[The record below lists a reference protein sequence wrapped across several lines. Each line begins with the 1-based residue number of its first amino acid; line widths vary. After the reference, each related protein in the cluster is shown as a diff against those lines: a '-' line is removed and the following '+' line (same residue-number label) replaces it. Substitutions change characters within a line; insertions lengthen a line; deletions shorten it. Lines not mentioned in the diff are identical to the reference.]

1 MEDPPVSIQIQI
13 LLDHISHH
21 NLFTATELQLLFQIA
36 KQKENQNALQGIVEY
51 WKNENDLEEAVQQ
64 LRILINSKNEE
75 KQPQNPSTSWS
86 AIPVLDRDI
95 AAQERVLYLTMWW
108 HQIQSYHLHHP
119 HSTPGNL
126 NDQISFL
133 RNKLNLNPNPLPV
146 SEQVERLKTALSQR
160 ILPSSQSSSQV
171 FQPCPSVRSRSSRSQ
186 ATISVFHQNAL
197 SSTTGG
203 VTVPLI
209 PNVLHPHRLGQ
220 SERDPYFTQLVLETL
235 QWESQETCLILTS
248 PHFPPSHKIAAFD
261 LVIRFFQLL
270 KTHTHTHSYHPVS
283 FLCLFID
290 FFCLLGLYTY
300 HFKKRAQCVFCVCH

>member
-95 AAQERVLYLTMWW
+95 AAQERVLYLSMWW

-126 NDQISFL
+126 NGQISFL

-270 KTHTHTHSYHPVS
+270 KTHTHTHT
-283 FLCLFID
+283 FLSSCLFSV
-290 FFCLLGLYTY
+290 FVYRFLLSLRTIHLSLQKAGAVRVL
-300 HFKKRAQCVFCVCH
+300 CH